1 MKGGG
6 QDRFPQ
12 ALVIGLATIV
22 ATSSLLLAQTAQ
34 EQKTG
39 TAVAPDQALVAD
51 SQQESPASTDRPDT
65 KATADDP
72 AAEKIRKQML
82 RGLVGSKHDFAK
94 DDENGRD
101 VCATCHTPH
110 LGGVPIPRLDGRGEP
125 PQLLRPYE
133 GIEVQLNGWS
143 LLCLGCHD
151 GTTAPDVYTS
161 SHATTISSQLGNSR
175 LGTRGLRSHP
185 VGVKYAPKDE
195 KYHPRAAVEA
205 AGLKLP
211 NGRIEC
217 TTCHDPHNTHGYPGM
232 LKTSNHRSRL
242 CLTCHRL

>member
-6 QDRFPQ
+6 QDRLPQ
-12 ALVIGLATIV
+12 TSVIVLAIV
-22 ATSSLLLAQTAQ
+22 VAASSLLLAQTAQ

-39 TAVAPDQALVAD
+39 TAVAGDQTLVANT
-51 SQQESPASTDRPDT
+51 QEESPASTGQPET
-65 KATADDP
+65 KANADDA
-72 AAEKIRKQML
+72 AAENVRKQML
-82 RGLVGSKHDFAK
+82 RGLIGSKHDFAR
-94 DDENGRD
+94 DDESGRD

-110 LGGVPIPRLDGRGEP
+110 LGGVPTPRLDSRVGA

-133 GIEVQLNGWS
+133 GIEVELDGWS

-195 KYHPRAAVEA
+195 RYNPRAAVEA

-232 LKTSNHRSRL
+232 LKASNHRSRL

>member
-1 MKGGG
+1 MKGGW
-6 QDRFPQ
+6 QDRLPQ
-12 ALVIGLATIV
+12 ALVIGLAIVV

-34 EQKTG
+34 ERKASA
-39 TAVAPDQALVAD
+39 AVADEQALVAD
-51 SQQESPASTDRPDT
+51 AQEESPASAGQPGA
-65 KATADDP
+65 KASAAD
-72 AAEKIRKQML
+72 AAEKVRKRML
-82 RGLVGSKHDFAK
+82 RGLVGSKHDFAR

-110 LGGVPIPRLDGRGEP
+110 LGGVPIPRLDGRDEA

-133 GIEVQLNGWS
+133 GIEVELDGWS

-175 LGTRGLRSHP
+175 LGIRGLRSHP

-232 LKTSNHRSRL
+232 LKTSNQRSRL